1 MTIRPWLLGLRPRLV
16 LAFVV
21 VALASGTAATA
32 VSYRE
37 ARNDVLAVAQDAA
50 LERFRDDVVAASAS
64 LPYPPDKADL
74 DDFTRRL
81 PGNILAVYGNLH
93 TLRLGNYTARTGRW
107 PDVPVDEVF
116 PPRLRQRVRSGGM
129 FFQRE
134 ILAGRAY
141 LAIGTMLL
149 GSHGAS
155 TGVEVYTITG
165 LFDAQQSIERLA
177 RSTTRTI
184 VLSLVPAVVLALLAA
199 RDVLRPVRLLR
210 EGTRRLA
217 AGRLDTRLPVRG
229 SDELADLVSTFNNT
243 AGDLEH
249 SVNRLRQMEADAHR
263 FVADVSHE
271 LRTPLAAMTAV
282 TDTLD
287 EEAARLPG
295 DAAAAARLV
304 SSQTQRLAQ
313 LVENLIEISRFD
325 AGGARLVLDGEVD
338 LAAAVT
344 AALAARGWLD
354 LVGTGELATDL
365 PSGVTAE
372 LDRRRLEVV
381 VANLVGNALR
391 HGAAPVRVA
400 VRGGQEAVELTVSD
414 SGTGLAPE
422 VLPHVF
428 DRFYKADTAR
438 TASKGSGLGLAIALE
453 NARLHGGAIE
463 AANRPEGG
471 AVFRVVL
478 PRQQPAAV
486 PGRLD
491 AGLEVAE

>member
-1 MTIRPWLLGLRPRLV
+1 MNVRSWLPGLRTRLVGLRTRLV
-16 LAFVV
+16 LAFAL
-21 VALASGTAATA
+21 VALASGTAATV

-37 ARNDVLAVAQDAA
+37 ARNDVLAAAQDAA
-50 LERFRDDVVAASAS
+50 LEQFRNDVAAASAS
-64 LPYPPDKADL
+64 LPYPPDKPDL
-74 DDFTRRL
+74 DDFVRRL
-81 PGNILAVYGNLH
+81 SGRTLVVYGNLQAH
-93 TLRLGNYTARTGRW
+93 PNMW
-107 PDVPVDEVF
+107 PGVDEAF
-116 PPRLRQRVRSGGM
+116 PPRLRERVRSGM

-134 ILAGRAY
+134 IINGSAF
-141 LAIGTMLL
+141 LAIGTTLVDTR
-149 GSHGAS
+149 GGS
-155 TGVEVYTITG
+155 TGVEVYRLLG
-165 LFDAQQSIERLA
+165 LSAEQESIDRLA

-184 VLSLVPAVVLALLAA
+184 VLSLLPAVMLALLAA
-199 RDVLRPVRLLR
+199 QGVLRPVRLLR

-229 SDELADLVSTFNNT
+229 SDELAGLVSTFNNT
-243 AGDLEH
+243 AADLEY

-287 EEAARLPG
+287 EEAYRLPG

-304 SSQTQRLAQ
+304 SSQTRRLAH

-354 LVGTGELATDL
+354 LAGTGELVTDL
-365 PSGVTAE
+365 PVGVTAE
-372 LDRRRLEVV
+372 LDRRRLEVI

-391 HGAAPVRVA
+391 HGAPPVRVA
-400 VRGGQEAVELTVSD
+400 VRDGQEAVELTVAD
-414 SGTGLAPE
+414 SGAGLAPE

-428 DRFYKADTAR
+428 DRLYKADTAR
-438 TASKGSGLGLAIALE
+438 TASPGSGLGLAIALE
-453 NARLHGGAIE
+453 NARLHGGTIE
-463 AANRPEGG
+463 AMNGPQGG

-478 PRQQPAAV
+478 PRRRSAA
-486 PGRLD
+486 GSEQLD
-491 AGLEVAE
+491 AGAEVAG